1 MTPPQ
6 QRSPAPF
13 PPTVVTSWAGKT
25 SILNALPREPALA
38 GTLVII
44 NEFGEIGLDP
54 HASRPRASAAAL
66 VSHGG
71 KKALCKLAQPD

>member
-13 PPTVVTSWAGKT
+13 PLTVVTSWAGKT

-54 HASRPRASAAAL
+54 TQAPERRAA
-66 VSHGG
+66 G
-71 KKALCKLAQPD
+71 